1 MSKMIPA
8 VLALCA
14 AFLSCTPA
22 NERMTRISGT
32 LSGENV
38 PDSVSVQYWVE
49 STDSPVKSIRIPV
62 VDGRFEAEIPTC
74 ITQFSEVIVERDY
87 ISFIADG
94 TTLSIDPA
102 THRITSS
109 DPDGV
114 QSRYNAWQQ
123 EWTDLGVE
131 MFMHSFTFTERK
143 DAGEDNTEEVLALE
157 KEYYRKLAYIHQDAI
172 RKNPDNI
179 IAAMA
184 LSALESADPKLAVS
198 LLGEISDELK
208 KKNTTLQFL
217 LPTLEARAKTA
228 IGDMFVDFEVVQ
240 DPAHPETSTVKLSD
254 YVGKG
259 KAVLMVLWASWCEQ
273 NQREMPG
280 LKQLYE
286 KYHGDTFDMLSV
298 AVSDAPEY
306 SLAAAKEMGISW
318 NLIVNA
324 QSIPLELYGVRNIPD
339 MILFGPDGTILLRGF
354 WGYDAQTLE
363 TIIKKYVFHT

>member
-1 MSKMIPA
+1 MIPA

-38 PDSVSVQYWVE
+38 PDSISVQYWVE

-74 ITQFSEVIVERDY
+74 VTQFSAVIVERDY

-109 DPDGV
+109 NPDGV
-114 QSRYNAWQQ
+114 QSHYNAWYQ
-123 EWTDLGVE
+123 EWLDLEHEVVAA
-131 MFMHSFTFTERK
+131 SYALKDRK
-143 DAGEDNTEEVLALE
+143 ENGEDTSVEELALE
-157 KEYYRKLAYIHQDAI
+157 KDHYRRLADIHKNVLLKNRDNVVAARAI
-172 RKNPDNI
+172 
-179 IAAMA
+179 
-184 LSALESADPKLAVS
+184 SALESADSKLALS
-198 LLGEISDELK
+198 LLGEVSDELK
-208 KKNTTLQFL
+208 KNNTTLQFI
-217 LPTLEARAKTA
+217 LPTLEARASTA
-228 IGDMFVDFEVVQ
+228 IGDMFADFEVVQ

-354 WGYDAQTLE
+354 WGYDDQTLE